1 MELVIF
7 FVPGCHPV
15 FFQVFPVVISGWL
28 YSSLFPLD
36 ADGAVMRNLVFMFGS
51 LEKAK
56 LQEGKATLEMAGKKE
71 MWENI

>member
-1 MELVIF
+1 MSYGISNLFRARLPSSF
-7 FVPGCHPV
+7 FPGFSGCH
-15 FFQVFPVVISGWL
+15 FQA
-28 YSSLFPLD
+28 LFLALD

>member
-15 FFQVFPVVISGWL
+15 FFQVFPVVISRL